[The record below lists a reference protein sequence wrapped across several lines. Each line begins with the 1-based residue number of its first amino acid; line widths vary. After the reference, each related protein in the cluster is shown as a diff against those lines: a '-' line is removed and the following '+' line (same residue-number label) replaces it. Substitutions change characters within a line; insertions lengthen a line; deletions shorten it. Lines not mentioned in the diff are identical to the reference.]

1 MGIAQPGQAPSILV
15 SSMSLGMFCIS
26 FFVADPGG
34 VITLV
39 GVILACLASFI
50 VFFHRDPKRFIPSDE
65 NLILSPADGKIMFV
79 ERERSTGRRP
89 TKEEFKSGNIVSE
102 PLMGD
107 WYPEPL
113 SNPLS
118 FNLSLIHI

>member
-1 MGIAQPGQAPSILV
+1 MSEFLMGIAQPGQAPSILV

-65 NLILSPADGKIMFV
+65 
-79 ERERSTGRRP
+79 
-89 TKEEFKSGNIVSE
+89 
-102 PLMGD
+102 
-107 WYPEPL
+107 
-113 SNPLS
+113 
-118 FNLSLIHI
+118 LSLIHI